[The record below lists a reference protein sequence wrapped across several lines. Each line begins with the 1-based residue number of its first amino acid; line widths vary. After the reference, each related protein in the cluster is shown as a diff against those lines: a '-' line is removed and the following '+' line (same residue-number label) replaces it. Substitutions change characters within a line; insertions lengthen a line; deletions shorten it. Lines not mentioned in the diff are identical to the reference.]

1 MTKKY
6 YVYILI
12 SVLMFAGCET
22 TNIAQIPYRKEYSKY
37 VNDMVIL
44 HYPESPQMDVNIRND
59 EMFIS
64 SLLAGP
70 AIIPQLMMLLAK
82 NSANEEDAIAFNN
95 IIFDLNIGDV
105 LCEKLNTKFQLCS
118 YFHVVPQESI
128 VNNNTV
134 WKLMEKKDKN
144 AKDYEQIGT
153 ELGID
158 TILETDVLSF
168 GIKDPG
174 IFSDPYAYINV
185 DVKMTT
191 AAGGIVIWR
200 DIIQAKIEV
209 GTSTVAF
216 EDMVYTDVEFLR
228 KKLEEVADA
237 VSERCIEKLG
247 FDTNYTY
254 LLEKD
259 YIEKTK
265 QKINIAEKLNELNVL
280 RDEDLISNADYD
292 KTKFELIEK
301 AKGRNDVGPGP
312 ETKLSATTIT
322 NLEIEGELS
331 KTNSNKTVP
340 ATETR
345 RERLRIPQ

>member
-1 MTKKY
+1 MAIKY
-6 YVYILI
+6 YAYLLI
-12 SVLMFAGCET
+12 GLLMFAGCQT
-22 TNIAQIPYRKEYSKY
+22 TKPTQVTYKKEYSKF

-64 SLLAGP
+64 SLIAGP

-82 NSANEEDAIAFNN
+82 NSANEEDAIAFNDL
-95 IIFDLNIGDV
+95 IFDLNIGDV

-128 VNNNTV
+128 GNNNTV
-134 WKLMEKKDKN
+134 WKQMEKKDKDV
-144 AKDYEQIGT
+144 KDYAQIGT

-191 AAGGIVIWR
+191 AAEGTVIWR
-200 DIIQAKIEV
+200 DIVQTRTEI
-209 GTSTVAF
+209 GMSTEDF
-216 EDMVYTDVEFLR
+216 EDMVYTDVEFLK

-237 VSERCIEKLG
+237 VSELCIEKLG

-254 LLEKD
+254 LLEED
-259 YIEKTK
+259 YIEKTRH
-265 QKINIAEKLNELNVL
+265 KINIAEKLNELNVL
-280 RDEDLISNADYD
+280 RYEDLISNTDYD
-292 KTKFELIEK
+292 KTRLDLIEK
-301 AKGRNDVGPGP
+301 AKDRNGAGPGT
-312 ETKLSATTIT
+312 ETEVSATTIT
-322 NLEIEGELS
+322 SLEI
-331 KTNSNKTVP
+331 K
-340 ATETR
+340 
-345 RERLRIPQ
+345 

>member
-1 MTKKY
+1 MANKY

-12 SVLMFAGCET
+12 SLLTLAGCKT
-22 TNIAQIPYRKEYSKY
+22 TNVAQIPYRKEYSKY

-64 SLLAGP
+64 SLAAGP

-82 NSANEEDAIAFNN
+82 SSANEEDTIAFNE

-118 YFHVVPQESI
+118 YFHVVPQKSI
-128 VNNNTV
+128 GNNHTV
-134 WKLMEKKDKN
+134 WKLMEKKDKEL
-144 AKDYEQIGT
+144 KDYAQIGT

-191 AAGGIVIWR
+191 AAEGIVIWR
-200 DIIQAKIEV
+200 DIVQARKEI
-209 GTSTVAF
+209 GMSTVDF
-216 EDMVYTDVEFLR
+216 EDMVYTDVEFLK

-237 VSERCIEKLG
+237 VSELCIEKLG

-254 LLEKD
+254 LLEED

-265 QKINIAEKLNELNVL
+265 HKINIAEKLNELNDL
-280 RDEDLISNADYD
+280 RNEDIISDTDYD
-292 KTKFELIEK
+292 KTRLDLIEK
-301 AKGRNDVGPGP
+301 AKSRNGAGPGT
-312 ETKLSATTIT
+312 ETKLSATAIT
-322 NLEIEGELS
+322 NQEI
-331 KTNSNKTVP
+331 K
-340 ATETR
+340 
-345 RERLRIPQ
+345 

>member
-1 MTKKY
+1 MAKKY
-6 YVYILI
+6 YVYFLI
-12 SVLMFAGCET
+12 SVLMLAGCKT
-22 TNIAQIPYRKEYSKY
+22 TDISQIPYRKEYSKF
-37 VNDMVIL
+37 VNDLVIL

-64 SLLAGP
+64 SLICGP

-82 NSANEEDAIAFNN
+82 NSANEEDAAAFNE
-95 IIFDLNIGDV
+95 IIFDLNIGDM

-128 VNNNTV
+128 LNNKTL
-134 WKLMEKKDKN
+134 WQLMEKKDKEV
-144 AKDYEQIGT
+144 KDYVQVGT
-153 ELGID
+153 EFGID

-174 IFSDPYAYINV
+174 IFSDPYAFIKV

-191 AAGGIVIWR
+191 ARGTVIWR
-200 DIIQAKIEV
+200 DIVQARTEIGMK
-209 GTSTVAF
+209 TV
-216 EDMVYTDVEFLR
+216 ELVDMVYTDVEFLK

-259 YIEKTK
+259 YIKKTK
-265 QKINIAEKLNELNVL
+265 HKINIAEKLNELNIL
-280 RDEDLISNADYD
+280 RDEDIISNTDYD
-292 KTKFELIEK
+292 KTKLELIEK
-301 AKGRNDVGPGP
+301 AKSRNDVDPRT
-312 ETKLSATTIT
+312 ETQMSATAIT
-322 NLEIEGELS
+322 NPEV
-331 KTNSNKTVP
+331 K
-340 ATETR
+340 
-345 RERLRIPQ
+345 